1 MDIKLLSLYF
11 LVGGFVIALV
21 TYFGSQ
27 GKNLLAA
34 FVAVFPA
41 ITVITASTIYFG
53 GGVNAAT
60 SYFKGILL
68 LTPSWLLYLL
78 SVLYLLP
85 RLGFVPSLVIGVFLY
100 LTTAFAI
107 MKLVPW
113 MVRIL

>member
-11 LVGGFVIALV
+11 LVGGTVIALV

-27 GKNLLAA
+27 AKSLLAA

-41 ITVITASTIYFG
+41 ITVITVCTIYFS

-60 SYFKGILL
+60 SYFKGILFMA
-68 LTPSWLLYLL
+68 PAWLLYLF

-113 MVRIL
+113 MVRML